1 MSKRMRAFGPAV
13 HNRRKP
19 SRKGVPQHFLGGV
32 AVTGLVLG
40 CAWTVYTNVFGAS
53 VYPSVNH
60 AAFEAPAVKGPTAV
74 TARPVRPAFNEIFAS
89 LEQQSLVIPAPEN
102 VANALM
108 FNERFAASAPQGEL
122 PRSVASQPV
131 ETTKLAEAS
140 PPAEAPKAVQGAKL
154 VETPKPKVSA
164 PATKLALN
172 VPASAP
178 KEVEA
183 RIAADKAAKGSSGSP
198 IRDMAQRAKAAV

>member
-1 MSKRMRAFGPAV
+1 MRAFGPAV

-19 SRKGVPQHFLGGV
+19 SRKGIPQYFLGGV

-53 VYPSVNH
+53 VYPSVNS
-60 AAFEAPAVKGPTAV
+60 AAFEAPVVKNPTTVA
-74 TARPVRPAFNEIFAS
+74 ARPVRPAFNEIFAS
-89 LEQQSLVIPAPEN
+89 LEQQPLVMPAPEN
-102 VANALM
+102 VANSLM

-140 PPAEAPKAVQGAKL
+140 PPAEAPKAVAGAEACRDAEAESFRTGHQARL
-154 VETPKPKVSA
+154 ERSGLRRRRRPKPRLRTTRPRRHPPALPFATWRSA
-164 PATKLALN
+164 PR
-172 VPASAP
+172 PP
-178 KEVEA
+178 
-183 RIAADKAAKGSSGSP
+183 
-198 IRDMAQRAKAAV
+198 